1 MSNADKNSKLKAALL
16 KALQIIPVVF
26 TVAVII
32 ICLVFMIKHDISIIN
47 LDSLAVYFT
56 GGTLTVAALLIGFH
70 FVKSIALII
79 SPVFLYTL
87 AGLVFENFWVA
98 VAVNFIGSFISLFLP
113 YYLGKFMGMDAV
125 NSLKKRFKAIEKIDN
140 FTGQNTFS
148 IVFICKVGA
157 IMPSDLNSFV
167 FGAMNLP
174 FMPYFI
180 SSNLSL
186 FVLNILWTLLGA
198 KGELTNVWSY
208 LYIAPAFIMAIA
220 GTVYMSIQ
228 AKKKSVQEAQEKSE

>member
-1 MSNADKNSKLKAALL
+1 MSNAEKNSKLKAMLL
-16 KALQIIPVVF
+16 KALQIIPIVF
-26 TVAVII
+26 TVAVVIV
-32 ICLVFMIKHDISIIN
+32 CLAFMIKNDISIRNI
-47 LDSLAVYFT
+47 DSLAVYFT
-56 GGTLTVAALLIGFH
+56 GGTMAVATVMIGFH
-70 FVKSIALII
+70 FVKSIALVI

-87 AGLVFENFWVA
+87 AGIVFDNFWVA
-98 VAVNFIGSFISLFLP
+98 IAVNFIGTFISLFLP

-125 NSLKKRFKAIEKIDN
+125 NSLKKRFKAIEKLDN
-140 FTGQNTFS
+140 FTGQNAFS

-174 FMPYFI
+174 FMPYLI

-198 KGELTNVWSY
+198 KGELTNIWSY

-220 GTVYMSIQ
+220 GTAYMSLQ
-228 AKKKSVQEAQEKSE
+228 AKKKSKQEAEEKTE

>member
-1 MSNADKNSKLKAALL
+1 MSNAEKNSKLKAMLL
-16 KALQIIPVVF
+16 KALQIIPIVF
-26 TVAVII
+26 TVAVVIV
-32 ICLVFMIKHDISIIN
+32 CLAFMIKNDISIRNI
-47 LDSLAVYFT
+47 DSLAVYFT
-56 GGTLTVAALLIGFH
+56 GGTMAVATVMIGFH
-70 FVKSIALII
+70 FVKSIALVI

-87 AGLVFENFWVA
+87 AGIVFDNFWVA
-98 VAVNFIGSFISLFLP
+98 VAVNFIGTFISLFLP

-125 NSLKKRFKAIEKIDN
+125 NSLKKRFKAIEKLDN
-140 FTGQNTFS
+140 FTGQNAFS

-174 FMPYFI
+174 FMPYLI

-198 KGELTNVWSY
+198 KGELTNIWSY

-220 GTVYMSIQ
+220 GTAYMSLQ
-228 AKKKSVQEAQEKSE
+228 AKKKSKQEAEEKTE